1 MDLGR
6 DIASAL
12 PALRA
17 QAESRMTD
25 TIRVTRP
32 GESVFDEE
40 TGTYTQTETVIYNG
54 PGRLKLASSVV
65 SDIQAGGQIIAAQR
79 PRLDLPVSTS
89 GGVRVNDT
97 AVVTASTRDPASV
110 GLRLNIEGVF
120 YQTDATARRFPV
132 EVQT

>member
-40 TGTYTQTETVIYNG
+40 TGTIAD
-54 PGRLKLASSVV
+54 PG
-65 SDIQAGGQIIAAQR
+65 
-79 PRLDLPVSTS
+79 T
-89 GGVRVNDT
+89 
-97 AVVTASTRDPASV
+97 
-110 GLRLNIEGVF
+110 
-120 YQTDATARRFPV
+120 
-132 EVQT
+132 